1 MPNYKLN
8 ELDHIEREKII
19 SFLTSSPVGV
29 LAVVDTEGNPHAST
43 IYFSVDKELN
53 ITFTTKRDTFKY
65 KNLSKHDA
73 IMLVAFDAS
82 KQMAVQ
88 ISGRA
93 KKVTDPETA
102 HTIYQGTLR
111 AVKKTGED
119 VVPPIAKIAAGPYVA
134 FTIHPTFVQLSEYGW
149 GDNFANALKHA
160 NDPNRT
166 GDPA

>member
-111 AVKKTGED
+111 AVKKTYRRFF
-119 VVPPIAKIAAGPYVA
+119 A
-134 FTIHPTFVQLSEYGW
+134 LS
-149 GDNFANALKHA
+149 
-160 NDPNRT
+160 
-166 GDPA
+166 PAVRNNMLFRLGFFFWLLFILLLGIEQIVRFPLFF